1 MPTQRFQPGFRLST
15 VDVVFLVLGGIGA
28 AYAMTMKLWLA
39 AAIGF
44 VFLHF
49 FLFCNIIRMP
59 RVLEYIWALTFAGL
73 VALCNVFGVV
83 SWITVFAA
91 ASVLT
96 VVLVS
101 IAVRQP
107 SYHGVAW
114 QRFNPRLPEW
124 WNAQTSGNDQH
135 SK

>member
-1 MPTQRFQPGFRLST
+1 M
-15 VDVVFLVLGGIGA
+15 VDVVFLLLGGIGA
-28 AYAMTMKLWLA
+28 AYATTMNLWLA

-44 VFLHF
+44 VFLQF
-49 FLFCNIIRMP
+49 FLFCNVIRMP

-73 VALCNVFGVV
+73 VASCNLFGVV
-83 SWITVFAA
+83 SWATVFAA

-96 VVLVS
+96 SVLVS

-107 SYHGVAW
+107 SYHGVGW

-124 WNAQTSGNDQH
+124 WNAQTSRNEER
-135 SK
+135 SR